1 MKLMLA
7 LSPLKMP
14 WTKAVIDKA
23 YMEYRLIKAV
33 YSVQHLLRFLKLFH
47 HCLALTNRVTL

>member
-1 MKLMLA
+1 MLA